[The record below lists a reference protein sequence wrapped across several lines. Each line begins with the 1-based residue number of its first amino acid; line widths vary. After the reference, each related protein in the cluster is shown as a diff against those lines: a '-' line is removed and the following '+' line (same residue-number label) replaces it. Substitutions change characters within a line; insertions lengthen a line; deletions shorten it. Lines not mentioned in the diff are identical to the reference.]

1 MLHFYCPIGIG
12 VCTNGIPIHFLL
24 VLLLLL
30 LLLAFQIQQIEPLK
44 TQAVAETTT
53 PTIQADA
60 SKV

>member
-24 VLLLLL
+24 ELLLLL
-30 LLLAFQIQQIEPLK
+30 LSAFQIQQIEPLK